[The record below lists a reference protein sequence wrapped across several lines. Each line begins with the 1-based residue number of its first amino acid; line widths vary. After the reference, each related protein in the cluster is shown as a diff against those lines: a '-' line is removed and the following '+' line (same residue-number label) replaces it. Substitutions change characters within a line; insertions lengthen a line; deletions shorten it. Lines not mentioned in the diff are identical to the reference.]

1 MKRLENKTALVTGG
15 SRGMG
20 AAIAK
25 RLAHEGAKVAITY
38 VSAADKAQA
47 VVKEI
52 EAAGGQAIA
61 IAADNENAEAL
72 TAAVNQAAKA
82 FGSIDILVNNAGI
95 WIDGQI
101 DKHTLAEFD
110 RVVSVNVRA
119 VFVAVQAALAHMP
132 NGGRIITIGSNLAE
146 RVWAP
151 GMTLYSMT
159 KAALIGLTKGLAR
172 DLGAREITVN
182 LIQPGATDTDM
193 NPHNGPHSDHQRAL
207 MAIPKYG
214 SADDIAAY
222 VAFLSS
228 AEGRSFNGA
237 VTTIDGGTNA

>member
-1 MKRLENKTALVTGG
+1 MKRLANKTALVTGG

-25 RLAHEGAKVAITY
+25 RLANEGAKVAITY

-52 EAAGGQAIA
+52 EAAGGQALA
-61 IAADNENAEAL
+61 IAADNENADAL
-72 TAAVNQAAKA
+72 TAAVNQAAQS
-82 FGSIDILVNNAGI
+82 FGGIDILVNNAGI
-95 WIDGQI
+95 WMAGPFE
-101 DKHTLAEFD
+101 KHTLADYD
-110 RVVSVNVRA
+110 RIMSVNVRA
-119 VFVAVQAALAHMP
+119 VYVAIQAALAHMP
-132 NGGRIITIGSNLAE
+132 QGGRIITIGSNLAD

-151 GMTLYSMT
+151 GMTLYSMS

-182 LIQPGATDTDM
+182 LVQPGATNTDM
-193 NPHNGPHSDHQRAL
+193 NPENGDHSDIQRSL

-214 SADDIAAY
+214 DAADIASF
-222 VAFLSS
+222 VALLAS
-228 AEGRSFNGA
+228 AEGRSFNGTA
-237 VTTIDGGTNA
+237 ITIDGGSNA